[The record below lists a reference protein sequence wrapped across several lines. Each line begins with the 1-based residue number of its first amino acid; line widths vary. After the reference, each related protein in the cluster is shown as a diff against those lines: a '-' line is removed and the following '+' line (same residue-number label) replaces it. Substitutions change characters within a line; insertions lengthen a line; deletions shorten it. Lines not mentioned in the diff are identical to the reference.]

1 LIILYFFQDGMLHVL
16 LYQWA
21 KFSRFSPP
29 IFVKML
35 NPYSIMKKVSFWSL
49 FCYVWDQSCPS
60 ILNPKNI
67 LNPHIRWKQNLLY

>member
-1 LIILYFFQDGMLHVL
+1 MLHVS
-16 LYQWA
+16 LYRWA

-49 FCYVWDQSCPS
+49 FCYVWDQSWPIDFKS
-60 ILNPKNI
+60 
-67 LNPHIRWKQNLLY
+67 